1 MSIFEHPT
9 VWQLLAAFASDDYEL
24 REIATG
30 EFELIAIAHETET
43 VPGAHV
49 SATESATEMADLEP

>member
-1 MSIFEHPT
+1 

-24 REIATG
+24 RNIATG
-30 EFELIAIAHETET
+30 EFERIAIAHETET
-43 VPGAHV
+43 VPAAHV